1 VWMSLIAGAKGIGYF
16 CHDFTLPANT
26 SVGLMLDKDMMAGV
40 KAIDRQVLD
49 LAPALNAPTVK
60 EGVSSKSS
68 LDSRV
73 DVMVKKVAGTTYV
86 FAVNMFNKPE
96 KPTITAPGLAAGKA
110 EVIGE
115 DRHVDIAGGQIVD
128 AFEPYAVH
136 LYKVS
141 GK

>member
-1 VWMSLIAGAKGIGYF
+1 MTAKGVGYF

-26 SVGLMLDKDMMAGV
+26 SVGLMLDKEMMAAV
-40 KAIDRQVLD
+40 KAIDQQVLD

-73 DVMVKKVAGTTYV
+73 DVMVKKLASATYV

-96 KPTITAPGLAAGKA
+96 KPTITVPGLLAGKA
-110 EVIGE
+110 EVLGE
-115 DRHVDIAGGQIVD
+115 SRQVEIKDGQIMD
-128 AFEPYAVH
+128 AFEPYAVY
-136 LYKVS
+136 LYKVG